1 MYQVSKHLCICC
13 SRKDHNQKGHSDHVD
28 AKEEVIV
35 AADEEKELHFHAM
48 RKGVSEKVV
57 DHKLKD

>member
-13 SRKDHNQKGHSDHVD
+13 LKKDHNHKEHSDHVA
-28 AKEEVIV
+28 AKEE
-35 AADEEKELHFHAM
+35 ELHFHAM

-57 DHKLKD
+57 DHKLGD